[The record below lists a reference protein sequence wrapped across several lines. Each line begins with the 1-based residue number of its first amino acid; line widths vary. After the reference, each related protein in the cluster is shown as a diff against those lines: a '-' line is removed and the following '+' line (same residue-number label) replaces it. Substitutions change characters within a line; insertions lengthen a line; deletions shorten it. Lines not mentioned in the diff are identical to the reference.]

1 MKKELI
7 PTHLYRLTQYM
18 RLITT
23 ILVNGSP
30 VSLNFDGGTYRPYK
44 RNGSFSTADPDVIK
58 AIESSGGYN
67 LDFVRVSPKISPVT
81 DIEQK
86 PDTPQEDTPVNPP
99 VIDTPEEET
108 SAVIPQ
114 TLPVETATAA
124 PETPAPAATQLT
136 PVPGITSGQKAR
148 AYILS
153 KYEEVKS
160 TDLRTNAAIKAIA
173 EEKGITFPDWI
184 EQ

>member
-86 PDTPQEDTPVNPP
+86 SDKPQEDPP

-114 TLPVETATAA
+114 TPPVETTPAA
-124 PETPAPAATQLT
+124 PETPVPAAPQLT